1 MSDSDA
7 MPVFRLVCGTNIQ
20 KCLILKGIIEVERVK
35 GIEPSSQAW
44 EAHILPLNHTRTGL
58 TLPCYQTGQLSAIL
72 VFTGVETPRD
82 CPHVGGFAKAT
93 HQPHGDT
100 DNEPEIL
107 RETGMH
113 WLTLKKILTHSE
125 PPGYRLRKARP
136 KQKLGP

>member
-1 MSDSDA
+1 M
-7 MPVFRLVCGTNIQ
+7 
-20 KCLILKGIIEVERVK
+20 ERVK

-72 VFTGVETPRD
+72 VFPGVGTPRE
-82 CPHVGGFAKAT
+82 CPHVGGFAEAT
-93 HQPHGDT
+93 HQPNGDT

>member
-1 MSDSDA
+1 
-7 MPVFRLVCGTNIQ
+7 
-20 KCLILKGIIEVERVK
+20 VERVK

-58 TLPCYQTGQLSAIL
+58 VLCCYQTGQLSAIL
-72 VFTGVETPRD
+72 VFAGVGTPRD

-100 DNEPEIL
+100 GNEPEIL

-113 WLTLKKILTHSE
+113 WEKLFPTHSE